1 MINLLQE
8 ADVAIIGGGLAA
20 MEAALAV
27 SGANPEAKV
36 VLLSKKPVGLSGA
49 SLVALSVHRY
59 APQEPGL
66 REDYGR
72 SFLAS
77 SQGVGDPALLEILMD
92 EGAAALKGLEEL
104 GLPLESK
111 ELPASDG
118 KMYRYLSCC
127 RPKYGRRLTE
137 PMRELLL
144 SRPRVRE
151 EAGYMAVELLT
162 RNGAVCGVLA
172 EQEGRF
178 YVQPAKAV
186 ILASGGAGFVY
197 ENTSNTRDL
206 TGDGYGLALRAGLAL
221 QDMEFVQFY
230 PYRIASPGR
239 ANIFPDVFDHGAVF
253 LNEKG
258 ERFMAGFP
266 KKEQENRDVL
276 ARQMFAQKEVV
287 FDISGADQEYIKNE
301 CSAVYDLARKYHTQ
315 QFLMK
320 PVAHFMMGGIPLQA
334 DGGSS
339 LPGLYCCGE
348 VTGGLHGANRIAGS
362 ALTECAVFGARAGRG
377 AAAYVREKAG
387 NEAAG
392 AKGSAELASQ
402 AARIVQS
409 FCLQPG
415 QEDTRPII
423 AALRKTMWEKASLI
437 RSEAS
442 LKEAKTVVAALTG
455 QLKSQRPASL
465 RLWLE
470 AGNLLLTAEAIV
482 DSALLRQESR
492 GAHFREDY
500 PAADPAMAGNVIY
513 RQGRAEFIKR

>member
-1 MINLLQE
+1 
-8 ADVAIIGGGLAA
+8 
-20 MEAALAV
+20 
-27 SGANPEAKV
+27 
-36 VLLSKKPVGLSGA
+36 
-49 SLVALSVHRY
+49 
-59 APQEPGL
+59 
-66 REDYGR
+66 
-72 SFLAS
+72 
-77 SQGVGDPALLEILMD
+77 
-92 EGAAALKGLEEL
+92 
-104 GLPLESK
+104 
-111 ELPASDG
+111 
-118 KMYRYLSCC
+118 
-127 RPKYGRRLTE
+127 
-137 PMRELLL
+137 
-144 SRPRVRE
+144 
-151 EAGYMAVELLT
+151 
-162 RNGAVCGVLA
+162 
-172 EQEGRF
+172 
-178 YVQPAKAV
+178 
-186 ILASGGAGFVY
+186 
-197 ENTSNTRDL
+197 
-206 TGDGYGLALRAGLAL
+206 
-221 QDMEFVQFY
+221 
-230 PYRIASPGR
+230 
-239 ANIFPDVFDHGAVF
+239 
-253 LNEKG
+253 
-258 ERFMAGFP
+258 MAGFP